1 MFSRLT
7 MAVTAMIFLV
17 WACPLVWTSGR
28 VPQFWEAIMADEME
42 VPDGPEPN
50 FSRSRCSWRQDR
62 QGLLNACS
70 PQIMT

>member
-28 VPQFWEAIMADEME
+28 VPQFWECHY
-42 VPDGPEPN
+42 G
-50 FSRSRCSWRQDR
+50 R
-62 QGLLNACS
+62 
-70 PQIMT
+70 